1 MKLLISLKLPE
12 FLHDSFEYKRI
23 LGLFN
28 TLSSNNSMVL
38 TYEIPAPGASMGPN
52 LLYQE
57 RYNGYTSCNI
67 ICFSR
72 TRLFNSAFLQKDPEM
87 DPGLSKKV

>member
-12 FLHDSFEYKRI
+12 FLHDSFEYKQI

-38 TYEIPAPGASMGPN
+38 TYEILAPGASMALIYSIRN
-52 LLYQE
+52 DMM
-57 RYNGYTSCNI
+57 GYTPCNI

-72 TRLFNSAFLQKDPEM
+72 TRLFNSGFLQQDPRM
-87 DPGLSKKV
+87 DPGLSK